1 MDTFRRLVK
10 NPRWVV
16 GTLAVLSAAV
26 WLWLPDRRSDAA
38 GPPHKGGGDIAVD
51 IANVKR
57 ADVPVYLDGLGTIQA
72 FNTVTVTARVDGE
85 LQKIAFEEGKMVNK
99 GDLLAQIDPRPFQAA
114 LELAQAQKAKDEA
127 QLQSAKADLERYLTL
142 APENLASKQILDAQ
156 RASVAGLEAQIK
168 GDQANIDNARTQ
180 LQYTT
185 ITSPI
190 QGRTG
195 IRRVDVGNNV
205 RATDTTGIVVVT
217 QLQPISLIFTLPED
231 ALGVVGSALSAGA
244 VTVEAMSRDGSKEL
258 DRGTVTLVDNLID
271 QNTGTIRLKAVFPN
285 PQNKLWPG
293 QYIDARVLVRT
304 DKGALTIPSAAV
316 QRGPD
321 GMFTYVLK
329 TDSTVEMR
337 PVKVGEESG
346 SVMVVQNGIS
356 EGEKVVIS
364 NQYRL
369 QPGARVKVAHEAPN
383 QELVGKTQP

>member
-1 MDTFRRLVK
+1 MDTFRRLIK
-10 NPRWVV
+10 NPRWL
-16 GTLAVLSAAV
+16 GGALALLAAAV

-38 GPPHKGGGDIAVD
+38 GPPHNGGEIAVD
-51 IANVKR
+51 VANVKR
-57 ADVPVYLDGLGTIQA
+57 ADVPIYLDGLGTIQA

-85 LQKIAFEEGKMVNK
+85 LQKIAFEEGRMVSK
-99 GDLLAQIDPRPFQAA
+99 GELLAQIDPRPFQAA
-114 LELAQAQKAKDEA
+114 LELAMAQKAKDEA
-127 QLQSAKADLERYLTL
+127 QLQSARADLERYVTL
-142 APENLASKQILDAQ
+142 APENLASKQTLDAQ
-156 RASVAGLEAQIK
+156 KAAVAGLEAQIK

-205 RATDTTGIVVVT
+205 RATDTNGIVVVT

-231 ALGVVGSALSAGA
+231 SLSIIGSALSTGT

-258 DRGTVTLVDNLID
+258 DRGTVTLVDNQID

-321 GMFTYVLK
+321 GMFTYVVK
-329 TDSTVEMR
+329 SDSTVEMR
-337 PVKVGEESG
+337 PLQVGEESG
-346 SVMVVQNGIS
+346 SIMVVQNGLS
-356 EGEKVVIS
+356 EGEKVVTS

-369 QPGARVKVAHEAPN
+369 QPGAHVKVTHEAPDH
-383 QELVGKTQP
+383 ELVGKTEP